1 MWEFFGAVMEVEKYS
16 STHRKYYQD
25 LIPASFVAS
34 HRIYQSGL
42 LSSWYLQRTSK
53 VKHWVLFTSSTWFWN
68 PTKGTSEPRIH
79 HESMEHCL
87 FGNGW
92 TEKFNLPRWK
102 PFEHRH
108 TILGVAENSDM
119 VTWRCF
125 LYSSNVGVRYIKSLH
140 ISVYFHVFK
149 VFKDGYPMV
158 TG

>member
-92 TEKFNLPRWK
+92 TEKFNLTRWK

-149 VFKDGYPMV
+149 VFKDG
-158 TG
+158 